1 MKTGR
6 PFLLRLAQYGDG
18 ARASAR
24 FNIQKHEARDLPSLL
39 EVCTLKR
46 RKRCAPVPLNAAVL
60 LFVLA
65 GGSLGAQTNPNALPP
80 LAPAYGVMPPTFL
93 EQYGMAALAAGL
105 VLLVLAG
112 VAGWLLLRPK
122 PPLVVPPAVTAR
134 LALAEWR
141 QRPEDGL
148 ALSEISQILRR
159 YLVAAGGLPPG
170 EQTTTDFAAA
180 IANHAVIGAERAQ
193 AIVAFLREC
202 DRRKFAPQAPDQ
214 PLDAAG
220 RALEI
225 VGQMEAQRAKAAVP
239 A

>member
-1 MKTGR
+1 ML
-6 PFLLRLAQYGDG
+6 PPG
-18 ARASAR
+18 AASFR
-24 FNIQKHEARDLPSLL
+24 
-39 EVCTLKR
+39 T
-46 RKRCAPVPLNAAVL
+46 AAAL

-65 GGSLGAQTNPNALPP
+65 ANSLCAQPNPNALPP
-80 LAPAYGVMPPTFL
+80 LAPAYGVMPPTFW
-93 EQYGMAALAAGL
+93 EQYGMATLAAGL
-105 VLLVLAG
+105 ALLA
-112 VAGWLLLRPK
+112 VAGAVGWFLLRPK
-122 PPLVVPPAVTAR
+122 PPLVVPPAQAAR
-134 LALAEWR
+134 LALAQWQR
-141 QRPEDGL
+141 RPEDGR

-180 IANHAVIGAERAQ
+180 IAASTAIGAERAQ

-202 DRRKFAPQAPDQ
+202 DRRKFSPQPPGQ

-239 A
+239 S